1 MADDECSGA
10 CALPRYGLGRARAG
24 TRLPHGKQV
33 SRPVITWGPADGQC
47 TQSQG
52 LKSCHQQSCTL
63 CIPQAK
69 SLVCGP
75 ASDDTKQTVRAEET
89 AALSGSMEALS
100 ITQLKRLIE
109 SRGASHADC
118 LERSDLEAR
127 ALHACQPA
135 AE

>member
-1 MADDECSGA
+1 M
-10 CALPRYGLGRARAG
+10 
-24 TRLPHGKQV
+24 
-33 SRPVITWGPADGQC
+33 
-47 TQSQG
+47 
-52 LKSCHQQSCTL
+52 
-63 CIPQAK
+63 
-69 SLVCGP
+69 
-75 ASDDTKQTVRAEET
+75 RAEET